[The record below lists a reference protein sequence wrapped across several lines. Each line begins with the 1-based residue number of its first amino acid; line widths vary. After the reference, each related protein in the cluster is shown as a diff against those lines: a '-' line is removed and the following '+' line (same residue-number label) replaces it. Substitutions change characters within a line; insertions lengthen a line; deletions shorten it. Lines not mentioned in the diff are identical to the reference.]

1 MRSGRPRP
9 RLGVNGSLRADGP
22 GGSFRVIGDGERLE
36 IHAPHLRSAWRLGRE
51 SGPRTISRLLTLSG
65 LQLRIVV
72 RGNTIAAAG
81 EDESDGFRVS
91 WPGVLGACLAL
102 APGRKR

>member
-1 MRSGRPRP
+1 MRSGRP

-22 GGSFRVIGDGERLE
+22 GGSFRVIGDGARLE
-36 IHAPHLRSAWRLGRE
+36 IHAPHLRSAWRLGRDPGSRE
-51 SGPRTISRLLTLSG
+51 LSRLLAVSG
-65 LQLRIVV
+65 LRLRIVV
-72 RGNTIAAAG
+72 RGNTIVAAG
-81 EDESDGFRVS
+81 EDGSDGFRVS